1 MFEPPNYRRA
11 FWKSRH
17 HLWLAILTLGLGFA
31 SGEPLGLL
39 GGAALYALG
48 LVYLPDMGFFRRS
61 VDARLTA
68 ARTAA
73 EAAELATHRQQQ
85 EQSLAALSPAR
96 RARHQDLLAI
106 CHDLETA
113 TVDPHASLG
122 LETGSRRQKLEEL
135 SATFLRMLT
144 IEQSLAVF
152 LEAERR
158 ERIPSLVTDL
168 EAETRTLAAEV
179 TNLKQVTPPPLTLAG
194 KERLLTSRLERLQ
207 TLQKRLSRIEQAQ
220 TSLDLVLSEQDRLLE
235 QLKLIRAEGIAAKNP
250 DNLSARIDLSL
261 EHVAHTNKWLSEL
274 AEFKDLATAPLSGAP
289 ASTTKPPRVPQV
301 TPPASQA

>member
-39 GGAALYALG
+39 AGATLYALG
-48 LVYLPDMGFFRRS
+48 LVYLPDAGFFRRA
-61 VDARLTA
+61 VDSQLHASRA
-68 ARTAA
+68 AA
-73 EAAELATHRQQQ
+73 EAVAVATQRQQQ
-85 EQSLAALSPAR
+85 EQALASLSPAR
-96 RARHQDLLAI
+96 RSRHQDLLAI
-106 CHDLETA
+106 CHDLETSTA
-113 TVDPHASLG
+113 ELHAAPG
-122 LETGSRRQKLEEL
+122 LATGSRRQKLEEL

-152 LEAERR
+152 LEAERK
-158 ERIPSLVTDL
+158 ERIPALVTDL

-179 TNLKQVTPPPLTLAG
+179 TSLKQVTPSPLTLAG

-207 TLQKRLSRIEQAQ
+207 TLRQRLSRLEQAQ
-220 TSLDLVLSEQDRLLE
+220 TNLDVVLSEQERLLE
-235 QLKLIRAEGIAAKNP
+235 QLKLIRAEGIASKNP

-274 AEFKDLATAPLSGAP
+274 AEFKDLSAAPLSGTAAP
-289 ASTTKPPRVPQV
+289 AAPSRLPQA
-301 TPPASQA
+301 TPPTPQA

>member
-1 MFEPPNYRRA
+1 MFEPPNYRKA

-17 HLWLAILTLGLGFA
+17 HLWLAVLTLGLGFA

-39 GGAALYALG
+39 AGATLYALG
-48 LVYLPDMGFFRRS
+48 LVYVPDLGFFRRS
-61 VDARLTA
+61 VDARLEL
-68 ARTAA
+68 ARASAT
-73 EAAELATHRQQQ
+73 AAELATQRQQQ
-85 EQSLAALSPAR
+85 EQALAALSPAR

-106 CHDLETA
+106 CRDLEAA

-122 LETGSRRQKLEEL
+122 LETGSRRQKLDEL

-152 LEAERR
+152 LEAERK
-158 ERIPSLVTDL
+158 ERIPALVTDL
-168 EAETRTLAAEV
+168 EAETHTLAAEV
-179 TNLKQVTPPPLTLAG
+179 TQLKQVSPPPLTLAG

-207 TLQKRLSRIEQAQ
+207 TLQQRLTRIEQAQ
-220 TSLDLVLSEQDRLLE
+220 TNLDLVLSEQERLLE
-235 QLKLIRAEGIAAKNP
+235 QLKLIRAEGIASKNP

-274 AEFKDLATAPLSGAP
+274 AEFKDLSTAPLPGGTAVP
-289 ASTTKPPRVPQV
+289 TKSPRLPQV
-301 TPPASQA
+301 SPPTSQA

>member
-1 MFEPPNYRRA
+1 MFEPPNYRKA

-39 GGAALYALG
+39 AGATIYALG
-48 LVYLPDMGFFRRS
+48 LVYLPDAGFFRRA
-61 VDARLTA
+61 VDARLAA
-68 ARTAA
+68 ARVAA

-85 EQSLAALSPAR
+85 EQALAALSPAR
-96 RARHQDLLAI
+96 RTRHQDLLTI
-106 CHDLETA
+106 CRDLEAA

-122 LETGSRRQKLEEL
+122 LETGSRRQKLDEL

-144 IEQSLAVF
+144 IEQSLSVF
-152 LEAERR
+152 LEAERK
-158 ERIPSLVTDL
+158 ERIPALVADL
-168 EAETRTLAAEV
+168 EAETRSLANEV
-179 TNLKQVTPPPLTLAG
+179 TSLKQVTPPPLTLAG

-207 TLQKRLSRIEQAQ
+207 TLQKRLGRIEQAQ
-220 TSLDLVLSEQDRLLE
+220 TNLDLVLSEQDRLLE

-261 EHVAHTNKWLSEL
+261 EHVAHTNKWLNEL
-274 AEFKDLATAPLSGAP
+274 AEFKDLSSAPLPGATASPTNPG
-289 ASTTKPPRVPQV
+289 RGPQA
-301 TPPASQA
+301 TPPTSQA

>member
-17 HLWLAILTLGLGFA
+17 HLWLGVLTLGLGFA

-39 GGAALYALG
+39 AGAALYALG

-61 VDARLTA
+61 VDARLA
-68 ARTAA
+68 AVRTAT
-73 EAAELATHRQQQ
+73 EAAELATQRQQQ
-85 EQSLAALSPAR
+85 EQTLAALSPAR
-96 RARHQDLLAI
+96 RSRHQDLLAI
-106 CHDLETA
+106 CRDLEAATA
-113 TVDPHASLG
+113 DSSASLG
-122 LETGSRRQKLEEL
+122 LETGSRRQKLDEL

-152 LEAERR
+152 LEAERK
-158 ERIPSLVTDL
+158 ERIPSFVTDL
-168 EAETRTLAAEV
+168 EAETRTLATEV
-179 TNLKQVTPPPLTLAG
+179 TALKQVSPPPLTLSG

-207 TLQKRLSRIEQAQ
+207 TLQQRLTRIEQAQ
-220 TSLDLVLSEQDRLLE
+220 TNLDLVLSEQERLLE

-261 EHVAHTNKWLSEL
+261 EHVAHTNKWLTEL
-274 AEFKDLATAPLSGAP
+274 AEFKDLASAPLPGAATSATTP
-289 ASTTKPPRVPQV
+289 ARSPQV
-301 TPPASQA
+301 TPPTSQA

>member
-1 MFEPPNYRRA
+1 MQPPNYRRA

-39 GGAALYALG
+39 GGVALYALG

-106 CHDLETA
+106 CHDLEIA
-113 TVDPHASLG
+113 TVDQQASLG
-122 LETGSRRQKLEEL
+122 LETGSRRQKLDEL

-152 LEAERR
+152 LEAERK

-220 TSLDLVLSEQDRLLE
+220 INLDLVLSEQDRLLE

-274 AEFKDLATAPLSGAP
+274 AEFKDLSSAPLP
-289 ASTTKPPRVPQV
+289 NTTASTAKPPRLPQV
-301 TPPASQA
+301 TPPSSQT

>member
-1 MFEPPNYRRA
+1 MQPPNYRRA

-106 CHDLETA
+106 CHDLEIA
-113 TVDPHASLG
+113 TVDPQASLG
-122 LETGSRRQKLEEL
+122 LETGSRRQKLDEL

-152 LEAERR
+152 LEAERK

-168 EAETRTLAAEV
+168 ETETRTLAAEV

-220 TSLDLVLSEQDRLLE
+220 INLDLVLSEQDRLLE

-274 AEFKDLATAPLSGAP
+274 AEFKDLSSAPLPGASAATP
-289 ASTTKPPRVPQV
+289 KPRLPQV
-301 TPPASQA
+301 NPPSAQA